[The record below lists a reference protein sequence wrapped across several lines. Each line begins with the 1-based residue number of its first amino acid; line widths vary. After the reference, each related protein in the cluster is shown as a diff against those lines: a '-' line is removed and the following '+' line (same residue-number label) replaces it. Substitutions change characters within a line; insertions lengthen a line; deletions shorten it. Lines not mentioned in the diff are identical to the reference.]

1 MSRRTHPP
9 WFRRWL
15 WTVAATVLVLNLF
28 DGAVTLAL
36 IHTGLATEANPLM
49 DELLG
54 RGDLHFMGFKIALVS
69 LSVLLLWRLR
79 SRRVAVAAL
88 YAAAGA
94 YGLLALYHV
103 RSLDALA
110 RFVR

>member
-1 MSRRTHPP
+1 
-9 WFRRWL
+9 
-15 WTVAATVLVLNLF
+15 
-28 DGAVTLAL
+28 
-36 IHTGLATEANPLM
+36 
-49 DELLG
+49 
-54 RGDLHFMGFKIALVS
+54 MGFKIALVS

-94 YGLLALYHV
+94 YGLLTLYHV